1 MRGSRVPIG
10 LGPSS
15 RARHRRRRRLVGR
28 PPVRAGAGPD
38 RRRSQHRA
46 PVLVPDTDEPQIATR
61 WPGFTQEIGGHPVR
75 AVFAFP
81 LLVGDAVLGTAQ
93 LHRTRPHSLTPVQV
107 AALPELLAQ
116 LVTAVLDDYTG
127 DAGGVLNAA
136 VDDDGA
142 AQVAMAVGMVSVQ
155 LATALPNALAGLRGT
170 ACTTNRPLHDIA
182 LDVLNRRLH
191 YRPS

>member
-1 MRGSRVPIG
+1 M
-10 LGPSS
+10 
-15 RARHRRRRRLVGR
+15 
-28 PPVRAGAGPD
+28 
-38 RRRSQHRA
+38 
-46 PVLVPDTDEPQIATR
+46 
-61 WPGFTQEIGGHPVR
+61 
-75 AVFAFP
+75 
-81 LLVGDAVLGTAQ
+81 
-93 LHRTRPHSLTPVQV
+93 

-155 LATALPNALAGLRGT
+155 LATALPNALARLRGT